1 VSLNKELRSDLER
14 RIKVKS
20 IQQISVGTHVL
31 QKVKNKNCNGCSFLT
46 AEAKKKPQT
55 TLQSKPNF
63 QSHVFKLNNMFNVRK
78 FQ

>member
-31 QKVKNKNCNGCSFLT
+31 QKVKNKNGNGYSFLT

-55 TLQSKPNF
+55 TFRSQPNF
-63 QSHVFKLNNMFNVRK
+63 
-78 FQ
+78 